1 VAASTYERLSLED
14 SLFLALETTN
24 TPLHLGAT
32 AIFDAAPLATPD
44 GGVDLARIRAHIAS
58 RLGRVPRYRQR
69 LAYTPLEGHPI
80 WVDDADFDLRYHVRH
95 AGLPQPG
102 DERQLKRFVGEI
114 MSQALDHRKPL
125 WEVWVVEGL
134 GGGRF
139 AFVVKAHHCMA
150 DGVAAVALFSALL
163 SPLPDEPIEPGPPP
177 WTSRPSPT
185 ALELLQN
192 EVLRGARLPLELAQA
207 VSAAVWEPREA
218 TAGFTDGL
226 ISIWRTLRAGLQ
238 GAADIPLNGPI
249 GPHRRFDWLSVD
261 LADARAVKARLR
273 GTVNDVILA
282 TVAGALGRYLKRH
295 GVDPKTID
303 YRAIIPV
310 NVRSSNED
318 GTLGNR
324 ASGWLTSL
332 PIQERNPRRRLAKVR
347 ALTTNLKASKQALGF
362 WSLLGA
368 ADWAAPLLATFGPL
382 TAWLRPYNLIVTNVA
397 GPQLPLYL
405 CGARLLAVYPL
416 VPLFEHQGL
425 GVAVLS
431 YAGTLFF
438 GVNADRDRVRDLHE
452 FVEALSLAFGELRE
466 AAGLDGSDVVPA
478 APDHAVV
485 ERTRDPTGGV
495 SRVQS
500 A

>member
-1 VAASTYERLSLED
+1 
-14 SLFLALETTN
+14 
-24 TPLHLGAT
+24 
-32 AIFDAAPLATPD
+32 
-44 GGVDLARIRAHIAS
+44 
-58 RLGRVPRYRQR
+58 
-69 LAYTPLEGHPI
+69 
-80 WVDDADFDLRYHVRH
+80 
-95 AGLPQPG
+95 
-102 DERQLKRFVGEI
+102 
-114 MSQALDHRKPL
+114 
-125 WEVWVVEGL
+125 
-134 GGGRF
+134 
-139 AFVVKAHHCMA
+139 MA
-150 DGVAAVALFSALL
+150 DGVAAVALFSVLL
-163 SPLPDEPIEPGPPP
+163 SPLPDEPIEAAPPP
-177 WTSRPSPT
+177 WTPRPSPS

-192 EVLRGARLPLELAQA
+192 EVLRGARLPLELVRV
-207 VSAAVWEPREA
+207 VSAAVREPRQA
-218 TAGFTDGL
+218 TAGFADGL
-226 ISIWRTLRAGLQ
+226 VSIWRTLRAGLQ
-238 GAADIPLNGPI
+238 GAADTPLNVPI

-261 LADARAVKARLR
+261 LGDACAVKGHLG

-282 TVAGALGRYLKRH
+282 TVAGALGRYLKQY

-303 YRAIIPV
+303 YRAVVPV
-310 NVRSSNED
+310 NVRASNED
-318 GTLGNR
+318 DTLGNR

-347 ALTTNLKASKQALGF
+347 ALTMNLKASKQALGF

-382 TAWLRPYNLIVTNVA
+382 TVWLRPYNLIVTNVV
-397 GPQLPLYL
+397 GPQLSLYL

-452 FVEALSLAFGELRE
+452 FVAALSMAFGELRR
-466 AAGLDGSDVVPA
+466 AAGLDERDAGPT
-478 APDHAVV
+478 APDHVVV
-485 ERTRDPTGGV
+485 ERNAIGGV